1 MGSIG
6 KTWKKFDPVGRM
18 ITDKNFAKN
27 WWKHNPMYQA
37 HFMAGKAGFKSPLY
51 LMGEEKRGF
60 GRAIELSGDP
70 FQRMVRGKIRD
81 WAMDSG
87 LAKSAPPKYTSLPK
101 ANIPQ
106 YQAPDNS
113 GMMNSILAQQ
123 QQGDQASSTQKAEAL
138 ASANA
143 QQQQNINAAMQNSKQ
158 NLNNSLMRTPVP
170 STFSKITPASTNQ
183 FKFPNVA
190 GLTFGK

>member
-6 KTWKKFDPVGRM
+6 KTFTKTFKTIDP
-18 ITDKNFAKN
+18 I
-27 WWKHNPMYQA
+27 YQV
-37 HFMAGKAGFKSPLY
+37 HKIAGKAGFKSPIY

-70 FQRMVRGKIRD
+70 IQRYVRGKVRD

-101 ANIPQ
+101 VNIPQ
-106 YQAPDNS
+106 FQSPDNS
-113 GMMNSILAQQ
+113 GMMNSMLAQQ

-183 FKFPNVA
+183 FKLPNVA

>member
-1 MGSIG
+1 MGGIG
-6 KTWKKFDPVGRM
+6 KTWKKIDPVGRM

-27 WWKHNPMYQA
+27 WWKHNPMYQT
-37 HFMAGKAGFKSPLY
+37 HLLAGKAGFKSPLY

-101 ANIPQ
+101 VNVPQ
-106 YQAPDNS
+106 FQAPDTS
-113 GMMNSILAQQ
+113 GMMNNFLAQQ
-123 QQGDQASSTQKAEAL
+123 QQGNQASVAQKTDAL
-138 ASANA
+138 AAANA
-143 QQQQNINAAMQNSKQ
+143 AQQSNIAANVAQAGTQ
-158 NLNNSLMRTPVP
+158 SLGFRAPVKT
-170 STFSKITPASTNQ
+170 SFTPANNFSS
-183 FKFPNVA
+183 PNLS
-190 GLTFGK
+190 GLTFGGK

>member
-1 MGSIG
+1 MGG
-6 KTWKKFDPVGRM
+6 LKK
-18 ITDKNFAKN
+18 I
-27 WWKHNPMYQA
+27 
-37 HFMAGKAGFKSPLY
+37 
-51 LMGEEKRGF
+51 EKGF
-60 GRAIELSGDP
+60 GKVWLPVRKVIDPLNIMDP
-70 FQRMVRGKIRD
+70 FNILPDAKLRGKKPFSF
-81 WAMDSG
+81 DSEYG
-87 LAKSAPPKYTSLPK
+87 GVLGNALRGPTTPYTPPRM
-101 ANIPQ
+101 NMPQ

-113 GMMNSILAQQ
+113 GMMNSLLAQQ
-123 QQGDQASSTQKAEAL
+123 QQGIQESSKQKADEL

-170 STFSKITPASTNQ
+170 STFSKITPVSTSQ